1 MNDLRFAQLK
11 AIRPTGKVQ
20 QFFDGG
26 GLVMRVTGQGKMTWR
41 LEYRFDGERRSRS
54 LGLFP
59 DVPLAEA
66 REMRDHVRN
75 QIARGED
82 PDAVVEAPPAETTF
96 GEIVGHYIQNL
107 VDQKMSDATLQKN
120 RWLLNDLAGP
130 LHARPI
136 AKVRAGEIMP
146 LIQEQIAHGKRET
159 AKRLRS
165 RIAAVFD
172 LGIVMEVCQGNPAI
186 ALRSIVPKVEV
197 EHTAAI
203 LDEQKFGLLLKAID
217 GYANDT
223 IRNILRLQALC
234 YTRPAEMRSAR
245 WGNIDFDERV
255 MVCPKSVVKV
265 RREHLV
271 PLSRQAVAILREQQE
286 MTGHMELVFPQRGSR
301 DKPLSE
307 NAMNNALLALGYGG
321 DVHTAHGFRSTAST
335 ILNERG
341 FRRDVIEA
349 SLGHVET
356 NEVRRAYNRAVYW
369 KERVEMAQAWADLC
383 DKFRGKV
390 SRLAEIEEFL

>member
-82 PDAVVEAPPAETTF
+82 PDAVVEAPAAETTF
-96 GEIVGHYIQNL
+96 GEIVAYFIQNL
-107 VDQKMSDATLQKN
+107 VDQEMSDATLQKN
-120 RWLLNDLAGP
+120 RWLLLDLAGP
-130 LHARPI
+130 LHSRPI
-136 AKVRAGEIMP
+136 AKVRAGDIIP
-146 LIQEQIAHGKRET
+146 LIQEQIVRGKRET

-186 ALRSIVPKVEV
+186 ALRSIVPKAEV
-197 EHTAAI
+197 KHTAAI
-203 LDEQKFGLLLKAID
+203 TEEAEFGTLLRTID
-217 GYANDT
+217 NYPNST
-223 IRNILRLQALC
+223 IRNLLKMQVLC
-234 YTRPAEMRSAR
+234 YTRLGEMRMSR
-245 WGNIDFDERV
+245 WENINFDEKV
-255 MVCPKSVVKV
+255 MLVPKDIVKV
-265 RREHLV
+265 RREHQV
-271 PLSRQAVAILREQQE
+271 PLSRQAIAILAEQQKIS
-286 MTGHMELVFPQRGSR
+286 GGSNLVFPQLRKR

-307 NAMNNALLALGYGG
+307 NAVNNALLAMGYGG
-321 DVHTAHGFRSTAST
+321 DIHTAHGFRSSAST

-341 FRRDVIEA
+341 FRHDVIEA
-349 SLGHVET
+349 SLGHVES
-356 NEVRRAYNRAVYW
+356 NAVRRAYNRAVYW

-390 SRLAEIEEFL
+390 SRLAEIEESL